1 MRPCDTSDMVG
12 YLNIM
17 TVLNNHLRKHAM
29 HFGGSEKLSRPDTKG
44 ENANLYGLNTVLQ
57 NKYCLYA
64 IKKALVLLL
73 TKYTEILHSK
83 CIKRK
88 TSTNKGLSVK
98 LNLQHI
104 LFPKRTSMIPY
115 WE

>member
-64 IKKALVLLL
+64 IKKAFG
-73 TKYTEILHSK
+73 TPAYKIYRNPSFKMHKKE
-83 CIKRK
+83 
-88 TSTNKGLSVK
+88 N
-98 LNLQHI
+98 
-104 LFPKRTSMIPY
+104 
-115 WE
+115 